1 MKKIVSL
8 IVTLVVLGGIITPVN
23 GQSDALLKAQN
34 YWLNNKELS
43 GLDAILTVE
52 SLGLDVEDS
61 KNGFIV
67 DYDFTAP
74 VNSYGE
80 VIKYEEMDCGYLSKN
95 IMALVSLKIDPAKLL
110 LADGST
116 INLIEV
122 LKSKIDDEGNVFY
135 GNGNLESSII
145 YTMYALSIVEP
156 DYNLS
161 KLGAK
166 LAGLQ
171 LDDGCWGYNGAW
183 GGPDVTGWA
192 VGALALCGETY
203 QGSIDKAMTYFISI
217 QQNDGAFVP
226 NDGWSVA
233 NSNTQGCVVWGLL
246 EYDADAV
253 KSGSLKNSYDSLMSF
268 LLTDGSFAYK
278 TDQDYGDN
286 YATIQAGLALGVYEN
301 GSLFSNLRNQY
312 QELLNPQP
320 NTPENNHTP
329 EVSIPNSIDKTV
341 SAVKTSDDIS
351 IIEGMFMI
359 IVSGG
364 IFLSIKKVF

>member
-8 IVTLVVLGGIITPVN
+8 IIALVALGSIVVPVN
-23 GQSDALLKAQN
+23 GQTDALLKAQN

-52 SLGLDVEDS
+52 ALGLDVEDD

-67 DYDFTAP
+67 NYDFAAP

-80 VIKYEEMDCGYLSKN
+80 VIKYEDMDCGYLSKN
-95 IMALVSLKIDPAKLL
+95 IMALVSMKIDPSKLL
-110 LADGST
+110 LSDGSI
-116 INLIEV
+116 INLIEI
-122 LKSKIDDEGNVFY
+122 LKAKIDDDGNVFY

-156 DYNLS
+156 DYDLS

-166 LAGLQ
+166 LTSLQ

-192 VGALALCGETY
+192 IGALSLCGDNY
-203 QGSIDKAMTYFISI
+203 QTSIDKALTYFISI
-217 QQNDGAFVP
+217 QQDDGFFVP
-226 NDGWSVA
+226 SDGWSVA

-246 EYDADAV
+246 EYDV
-253 KSGSLKNSYDSLMSF
+253 NSIKTGVFKNSYDSLMT
-268 LLTDGSFAYK
+268 LLLEDGAFAYQA
-278 TDQDYGDN
+278 DQDYGDN

-301 GSLFSNLRNQY
+301 GSLVLNLRSQY
-312 QELLNPQP
+312 VEMLNPQP
-320 NTPENNHTP
+320 SISAPEKNVDYST
-329 EVSIPNSIDKTV
+329 DKTV
-341 SAVKTSDDIS
+341 LSVKTGDNEL
-351 IIEGMFMI
+351 IITGMFMI
-359 IVSGG
+359 IASGG
-364 IFLSIKKVF
+364 IYLTIKKVF

>member
-8 IVTLVVLGGIITPVN
+8 IVSLVILGGIITPVN
-23 GQSDALLKAQN
+23 GQTDALLKAQN
-34 YWLNNKELS
+34 YWLNNKELNS
-43 GLDAILTVE
+43 LDAVLTVE
-52 SLGLDVEDS
+52 ALGLDVEDN
-61 KNGFIV
+61 KNGFV
-67 DYDFTAP
+67 VNYDFAAP

-80 VIKYEEMDCGYLSKN
+80 MVKYEDMDCGYLSKN
-95 IMALVSLKIDPAKLL
+95 IMALVSMKIDPSKLM
-110 LADGST
+110 LADGS
-116 INLIEV
+116 IKNLIEI

-156 DYNLS
+156 NYNLS

-166 LAGLQ
+166 LADLQ

-192 VGALALCGETY
+192 IGALALCGDTY
-203 QGSIDKAMTYFISI
+203 QSSIDKALTYFVSI
-217 QQNDGAFVP
+217 QQDDGAFVP

-246 EYDADAV
+246 EYDVNSV
-253 KSGSLKNSYDSLMSF
+253 KAGVLKKSYESLMTF
-268 LLTDGSFAYK
+268 LLEDGSFAYK
-278 TDQDYGDN
+278 ADQDYGDN

-301 GSLFSNLRNQY
+301 GSLFSNLRSQY
-312 QELLNPQP
+312 KEMLNPQP
-320 NTPENNHTP
+320 NIPENTPTPEENKT
-329 EVSIPNSIDKTV
+329 IPTDKTV
-341 SAVKTSDDIS
+341 AAVKTGDDALILT
-351 IIEGMFMI
+351 GMFMF

-364 IFLSIKKVF
+364 IFLSVKKVF